1 MHGDAFIF
9 SIFAVFT
16 GAAVLAG
23 LALYARQPLLIAY
36 IALGVLLGPWGL
48 RWVTDPGTVAQIGEV
63 GIVFLLFLL
72 GLNLHPQKLVSLARQ
87 ATVVTAASSVIFVAA
102 GAGVAAA
109 FGFDLTD
116 SLLIG
121 AAMMF
126 SSTIVCLKLMPTT
139 ALHHRHTG
147 ELVISVLLM
156 QDILAILILLII
168 QGGGGAGSNW
178 TDMLLGLAALPL
190 LVAVAFGLERWVL
203 VPVIR
208 RFDTIQE
215 YMFLAAIGWCLG
227 LAQAAESLG
236 LSYEIGA
243 FVAGVALASNVI
255 ARFIAES
262 LKPLRDFFLIL
273 FFFSLGAGFELPM
286 LPDVALPAA
295 VLALAVLAVKPV
307 VFRWLFRITG
317 ETPTMAWEVGVRLG
331 QASEFSLLIAFLAAE
346 TVLIGERAGYLIQA
360 ATLLTFIVSSY
371 WVTLQFPTPI
381 AVSPRLRRD

>member
-1 MHGDAFIF
+1 
-9 SIFAVFT
+9 
-16 GAAVLAG
+16 
-23 LALYARQPLLIAY
+23 
-36 IALGVLLGPWGL
+36 
-48 RWVTDPGTVAQIGEV
+48 
-63 GIVFLLFLL
+63 
-72 GLNLHPQKLVSLARQ
+72 
-87 ATVVTAASSVIFVAA
+87 
-102 GAGVAAA
+102 
-109 FGFDLTD
+109 
-116 SLLIG
+116 
-121 AAMMF
+121 
-126 SSTIVCLKLMPTT
+126 
-139 ALHHRHTG
+139 
-147 ELVISVLLM
+147 
-156 QDILAILILLII
+156 
-168 QGGGGAGSNW
+168 
-178 TDMLLGLAALPL
+178 MLLGLAALPL